1 MNYSQSLSE
10 DNNGNYTLTR
20 HPGTSY
26 QLKITVKDNSGTAV
40 NITGKTVA
48 CFVRKYLNSA
58 NLITENATI
67 LNQGTYL
74 GSALWQ
80 ITPTMTGTTL
90 SRGKYIMGFTYTHS
104 AAIIE
109 QIIGVLVIE

>member
-1 MNYSQSLSE
+1 MNYTKALNE
-10 DNNGNYTLTR
+10 DTNRNYTLTR

-26 QLKITVKDNSGTAV
+26 QLKITVKDKDGTAV

-48 CFVRKYLNSA
+48 CFVRKYINDA
-58 NLITENATI
+58 NLIAENATI
-67 LNQGTYL
+67 LNQSTYL

-90 SRGKYIMGFTYTHS
+90 SRGKYIMGFTYTHDT
-104 AAIIE
+104 AIIE
-109 QIIGVLVIE
+109 QIIGSLVIE